1 LFYLSKLAGVTL
13 VLCALPFYASAADV
27 SSDLPEPLTLS
38 YALSLIDGNHPDLV
52 RARAGVNYAEAAQLD
67 AEARTGVRSSIRAHA
82 LWVEPN
88 RGATDQTN
96 EDLAIAFILS
106 KPLYDF
112 GRSRSW
118 SMAEEANTR
127 GQEIRYLIAMNR
139 LRLEIASRYFDV
151 LLADLQYTRDNEDMA
166 VAYIALDKLRDR
178 RQLGTASD
186 IEVLEQ
192 ESRYQEIRHRRHAS
206 ESRQRISRARLANAI
221 NRPGQL
227 SAALALPA
235 LPMLQR
241 ELPDVEALQ
250 DRASQNNPVL
260 RALREELQAA
270 HGRVAA
276 ARQGDNPVLTGE
288 LGAAASSRELA
299 SRDELRVG
307 VTLEVPL
314 SRGGRTRAEVA
325 RYQALSSQVAADLAS
340 AEIDIRQEVLE
351 TWMRLH
357 DLGIQRDEARS
368 RSEYRELYLDRSRA
382 LYDMEVRTDL
392 GDSMVRLTDAQLQAA
407 RVDFALALAW
417 TRLGILLDE
426 PAYSGLLDQAASGAA
441 GEPAGGAVQK
451 EEKQP

>member
-1 LFYLSKLAGVTL
+1 LFPVSKLAGVAL
-13 VLCALPFYASAADV
+13 VLCALPFYAGAADV
-27 SSDLPEPLTLS
+27 PSDLPEPLTLS
-38 YALSLIDGNHPDLV
+38 YALSLIDDNHPDLV
-52 RARAGVNYAEAAQLD
+52 RARAGIDLAEAAQLG
-67 AEARTGVRSSIRAHA
+67 AEAETGVQSSIRAHA

-88 RGATDQTN
+88 RGATDRRN
-96 EDLAIAFILS
+96 EDLAVTFVLS

-118 SMAEEANTR
+118 MTAEEASTR

-139 LRLEIASRYFDV
+139 LQLEIASRYFDV
-151 LLADLQYTRDNEDMA
+151 MLADLQFTRDNEDMA

-178 RQLGTASD
+178 RELGTASD
-186 IEVLEQ
+186 IGVLEQ
-192 ESRYQEIRHRRHAS
+192 ESRFQEIRHRRYAS

-227 SAALALPA
+227 SANLLLPA

-241 ELPDVEALQ
+241 ELPAVEALQ

-288 LGAAASSRELA
+288 FGAGASSRELA

-325 RYQALSSQVAADLAS
+325 RYQALPARWPRSLPARKSISGRRCWKPGCVCMISVPSVTRRAAVPNTVNCTSIAVAHFM
-340 AEIDIRQEVLE
+340 I
-351 TWMRLH
+351 W
-357 DLGIQRDEARS
+357 
-368 RSEYRELYLDRSRA
+368 
-382 LYDMEVRTDL
+382 
-392 GDSMVRLTDAQLQAA
+392 
-407 RVDFALALAW
+407 
-417 TRLGILLDE
+417 
-426 PAYSGLLDQAASGAA
+426 
-441 GEPAGGAVQK
+441 K
-451 EEKQP
+451 